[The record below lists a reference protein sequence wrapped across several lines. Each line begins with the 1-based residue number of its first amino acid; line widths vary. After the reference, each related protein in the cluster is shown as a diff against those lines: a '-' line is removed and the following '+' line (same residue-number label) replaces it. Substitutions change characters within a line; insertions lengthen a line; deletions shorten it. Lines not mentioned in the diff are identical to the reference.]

1 MHHQAEERRRG
12 AALVAT
18 GVVAWSLVGFFTR
31 LIPLDAWTI
40 LVWRGIFGGL
50 FIGLFIAWRYRGR
63 TLSLTRAMGWPGVLV
78 TCLSALGMITFIP
91 ALKLTS
97 VADVAIVFATCPFIT
112 AALAWTWFREPVS
125 APTLGASALAFAGVV
140 VTVGEAGRGPNA
152 LLGDLLALVMTV
164 ALAAMTVALRRY
176 RAVPLLP
183 TACLA
188 NLLGTVVSLG
198 LAPQAIIG
206 PWNMAC
212 LALFGLQMTL
222 GLGFFTVGFRFIP
235 AAETAL
241 IGTLE
246 TPLAPFWVWL
256 AFGESVPSRTLLG
269 GTMVMT
275 AVLGHALLP
284 GRRPRKTVSAP

>member
-1 MHHQAEERRRG
+1 
-12 AALVAT
+12 
-18 GVVAWSLVGFFTR
+18 
-31 LIPLDAWTI
+31 
-40 LVWRGIFGGL
+40 
-50 FIGLFIAWRYRGR
+50 
-63 TLSLTRAMGWPGVLV
+63 MGWPGVLV

-97 VADVAIVFATCPFIT
+97 VADVAVVFATCPFIT

-164 ALAAMTVALRRY
+164 ALGAMTVALRRY

-222 GLGFFTVGFRFIP
+222 GLGLFTVGSRFIP